1 VSTAIEAPPIINGTQ
16 TTPSSF
22 QQGLRLFRVRFWNVT
37 VFAWKYV
44 VGMAFCQFFL
54 GSILIVGWTYR
65 LMQRV
70 VYKRWWQRSDMRS
83 NGVSFQQF
91 LADDPATQA
100 HRHWPN
106 WLVEQNFF
114 EAVRRRPL
122 KALVNSLWLNFRIGF
137 QGIFNTWVLTL
148 PGCALMLFSWYDGWN
163 NSFNK
168 GYEQAAVG
176 PLTGLS
182 GLFLFILA
190 MLYVPMGQAR
200 QAATGNWRSFY
211 QFRLVWRLVL
221 RHWPACLGL
230 AILYSALCVPVTVFR
245 ILPQSFPQMDKLT
258 PEFLATLTNAQI
270 VADLNRYYFK
280 VGALIFVAYVFLRLV
295 AARIYATGLLSAVEQ
310 GVVPVE
316 ALAENERT
324 QLQRLNLLRVRTT
337 PPRHV
342 LIRLVGKTVT
352 WGFWGVA
359 TFAMALVWFSFV
371 AQLYIAQF
379 MNYIPGIG
387 WLNQPLVQLPLFHF
401 IPGLAK

>member
-1 VSTAIEAPPIINGTQ
+1 MSTAVEAPPIINATQ
-16 TTPSSF
+16 VTPSSF
-22 QQGLRLFRVRFWNVT
+22 QQALRLFRARFWKVT

-44 VGMAFCQFFL
+44 AGMACCQFFL

-70 VYKRWWQRSDMRS
+70 VYKRWWQRSDLRS
-83 NGVSFQQF
+83 NGVTFQQF

-106 WLVEQNFF
+106 WVVEQNFF

-122 KALVNSLWLNFRIGF
+122 KALVHSLWLNFRVGI
-137 QGIFNTWVLTL
+137 QGILNTWVLTI

-221 RHWPACLGL
+221 RRWPACLGL
-230 AILYSALCVPVTVFR
+230 AILYSAVCVPVTVFR
-245 ILPQSFPQMDKLT
+245 ILPESFPQMDKLT

-310 GVVPVE
+310 GVVQVD

-359 TFAMALVWFSFV
+359 TFAMVLVWFSFV

-401 IPGLAK
+401 IPGLLK